1 MGFLSRTW
9 RLNNLY
15 KIIDKGGK
23 EVTFRLN
30 AWQKRLFEKENE
42 LRAKFGRV
50 WLKLLKARQ
59 IWFTTYKTIDKLDK
73 ALFYSNVTA
82 NIVAHKRDKL
92 QEIFKR
98 VKYTYDRIP
107 DEVELT
113 DWKIWYKPKPKYN
126 NRNELYFPDNNSTI
140 KITLDSRSGTLTDC
154 HISEGAFIDNFR
166 DMLRATLP
174 AAEQADV
181 TIETTANG
189 MNEFKDFRDND
200 HRFETMF
207 FPRFEQLEYQAQAPD
222 SFVLMEEL
230 QYLQERYKLTD
241 DQMFWYQERYRND
254 KDGTLQEYPS
264 EPIDAFLA
272 TGRPFYDLQQIKE
285 YKVNE
290 SYQEDTVRKGMK
302 RYNKDDNDNA
312 IRGIDFAEWLDD
324 WDYTTI
330 RVRDRRLNLICTYR
344 WTIEPWD
351 VCKIVNYIRN
361 NWVRWVIWPERN
373 NHWHTFL
380 HASKSYSWYDSIYIP
395 RLDKDD
401 RDQRKVWQR
410 WRHTNVATRPL
421 MLDEHRE
428 VITGSLIEMDDE
440 LKEECF
446 TFVVKNTKPQAD
458 NNCHDD
464 VVIADA
470 ICLQM
475 LKEWSFIDEPMIIVD
490 HTKHL

>member
-1 MGFLSRTW
+1 
-9 RLNNLY
+9 
-15 KIIDKGGK
+15 
-23 EVTFRLN
+23 
-30 AWQKRLFEKENE
+30 
-42 LRAKFGRV
+42 
-50 WLKLLKARQ
+50 
-59 IWFTTYKTIDKLDK
+59 
-73 ALFYSNVTA
+73 
-82 NIVAHKRDKL
+82 
-92 QEIFKR
+92 
-98 VKYTYDRIP
+98 
-107 DEVELT
+107 
-113 DWKIWYKPKPKYN
+113 
-126 NRNELYFPDNNSTI
+126 LYFPDNNSTI

-302 RYNKDDNDNA
+302 RYNRDDNDNA
-312 IRGIDFAEWLDD
+312 IRGIDFAE
-324 WDYTTI
+324 
-330 RVRDRRLNLICTYR
+330 
-344 WTIEPWD
+344 
-351 VCKIVNYIRN
+351 
-361 NWVRWVIWPERN
+361 
-373 NHWHTFL
+373 
-380 HASKSYSWYDSIYIP
+380 
-395 RLDKDD
+395 
-401 RDQRKVWQR
+401 
-410 WRHTNVATRPL
+410 
-421 MLDEHRE
+421 
-428 VITGSLIEMDDE
+428 
-440 LKEECF
+440 
-446 TFVVKNTKPQAD
+446 
-458 NNCHDD
+458 
-464 VVIADA
+464 
-470 ICLQM
+470 
-475 LKEWSFIDEPMIIVD
+475 
-490 HTKHL
+490 